1 MIPFAQM
8 RDFSCTYQINHED
21 GGYTRGEVGSDKLT
35 TVTRTVMLDRTVF
48 GCSRGVDRGLTL
60 VSSYDR

>member
-21 GGYTRGEVGSDKLT
+21 GGYIRGEVGSEQLI
-35 TVTRTVMLDRTVF
+35 
-48 GCSRGVDRGLTL
+48 S
-60 VSSYDR
+60 